1 MGDPAARP
9 KLAIS
14 RAEWGLLLLLAAVQF
29 TNILDFVIIMPLA
42 PMAKH
47 DFGINS
53 GQFGNV
59 VAAYGFASFAGSI
72 LAAKFLDRF
81 GRKRAL
87 LALYLGFTVSTLL
100 CGLAP
105 SYETLVAA
113 RALAGL
119 FGGVVGAAVYA
130 IVGDVFADYRRGTA
144 TGVIMSSFAVASIVG
159 VPIGLML
166 AEAFGTGAPFVAL
179 AVAAGLV
186 WVGNFFVLPSL
197 RDHLAHGH
205 PPASL
210 VRLAMEP
217 NHMLAY
223 TFSISLVF
231 GSFTIVPFLADSLV
245 ANAGQ
250 KVENLKYVYLVAGL
264 ATLVSMN
271 VVGRWADRAGKLR
284 VFRIMASAA
293 VVIALVLTNL
303 PPVPLWVAIAASTA
317 FMVATS
323 GRMVPAQAM
332 LTGSAAPAVRGGFLS
347 LNAAVQSA
355 AMGLASLVGGALIN
369 QQPDTGRLA
378 GYPVVGLLAAASAVA
393 SLVLGGFL
401 RRADVTPT
409 PIPARDGA
417 AVVEAAA

>member
-9 KLAIS
+9 KPAIS

-42 PMAKH
+42 PLAKR

-53 GQFGNV
+53 TQFGHV

-72 LAAKFLDRF
+72 LAANFLDRF
-81 GRKRAL
+81 GRKTAL
-87 LALYLGFTVSTLL
+87 LTLYLGFTISTLL

-105 SYETLVAA
+105 TYETLVGA

-119 FGGVVGAAVYA
+119 FGGVVGSAVYA

-166 AEAFGTGAPFVAL
+166 AEAFGTGAPFIAL
-179 AVAAGLV
+179 AGAAAVV

-197 RDHLAHGH
+197 REHLAHGH

-210 VRLAMEP
+210 VRLALEP
-217 NHMLAY
+217 NHQLAFA
-223 TFSISLVF
+223 FSVSLVF

-250 KVENLKYVYLVAGL
+250 KVENLKYVYVVAGL

-271 VVGRWADRAGKLR
+271 VIGRWADHAGKLL
-284 VFRIMASAA
+284 VFRIMATAA
-293 VVIALVLTNL
+293 IATALLLTNL
-303 PPVPLWVAIAASTA
+303 PPVPLWVAIAGSTA

-332 LTGSAAPAVRGGFLS
+332 LTGAAAPAVRGGFLS

-355 AMGLASLVGGALIN
+355 AMGLASLIAGLLIN
-369 QQPDTGRLA
+369 QDPATGRLN
-378 GYPVVGLLAAASAVA
+378 GYPVVGLLAAGSALV
-393 SLVLGGFL
+393 SLLLGGFL
-401 RRADVTPT
+401 RRADATPT
-409 PIPARDGA
+409 PIPARDGP
-417 AVVEAAA
+417 AVAEAAA

>member
-1 MGDPAARP
+1 MGDPAPRP
-9 KLAIS
+9 KPAIS
-14 RAEWGLLLLLAAVQF
+14 RPEWGLLLLLAAVQF

-42 PMAKH
+42 PMAKR
-47 DFGINS
+47 DFRITS
-53 GQFGNV
+53 EQFGHV

-81 GRKRAL
+81 GRKTAL
-87 LALYLGFTVSTLL
+87 LTLYLGFTVSTLL

-105 SYETLVAA
+105 TYETLVGA

-119 FGGVVGAAVYA
+119 FGGVVGSAVYA

-144 TGVIMSSFAVASIVG
+144 TGVIMSAFAVASIVG

-166 AEAFGTGAPFVAL
+166 AEAFGTGAPFIAL
-179 AVAAGLV
+179 AAAAALV
-186 WVGNFFVLPSL
+186 WVGNFFVLPAL

-210 VRLAMEP
+210 LRLAVEP
-217 NHMLAY
+217 NHLLAY
-223 TFSISLVF
+223 AFSISLVF

-250 KVENLKYVYLVAGL
+250 RVVDLKYVYLVAGL

-271 VVGRWADRAGKLR
+271 VIGRWADRTGKLR
-284 VFRIMASAA
+284 VFRIMGTLA
-293 VVIALVLTNL
+293 IATALWVTNL
-303 PPVPLWVAIAASTA
+303 PPVALWVAIAASTA

-332 LTGSAAPAVRGGFLS
+332 LTGAAAPSVRGGFLS

-355 AMGLASLVGGALIN
+355 AMGLASLIAGLLIA
-369 QQPDTGRLA
+369 QDPATGRLD
-378 GYPVVGLLAAASAVA
+378 GYPFVGILAAASALV
-393 SLVLGGFL
+393 SLLLGGFL
-401 RRADVTPT
+401 RRADATPT
-409 PIPARDGA
+409 PIPAA
-417 AVVEAAA
+417 PSPAVAKAVA